1 MNQVKKELYK
11 MDTVFVSHH
20 NNSYHKSTKITN
32 LNTMETLIYTD
43 DNHDYEQVKEK
54 IIELNNNNADY
65 DEYYSLVCPSNKNE
79 KKMEDL
85 REELGIVINEDN
97 TVTLPNG
104 VILPSG
110 ISSIFNDVDDK
121 EHFEYLMNFA
131 DLLEKNPYDYAKNSL
146 IDWIMHNS
154 SLTILPDGRIK
165 GYRAVRSDFKSN
177 HSGYGIVNGVEYEN
191 DHLDNTPGNIIEFPS
206 FMIDHDPKNYCSIGL
221 HVGTLDYATNFAFSC
236 GDNSHIVTVAFSP
249 SDVVSPPSDAEQSKI
264 RVSLME
270 ILEEINPGEK

>member
-1 MNQVKKELYK
+1 

-20 NNSYHKSTKITN
+20 NDGYHKSTKITD
-32 LNTMETLIYTD
+32 LNTMDTLIYTD
-43 DNHDYEQVKEK
+43 DNQDYEQVKEK
-54 IIELNNNNADY
+54 IIELSNNNVEY
-65 DEYYSLVCPSNKNE
+65 SEYYSLIHPVSKEEENMK
-79 KKMEDL
+79 DL
-85 REELGIVINEDN
+85 REELGIIINDDN

-104 VILPSG
+104 VVLPNG
-110 ISSIFNDVDDK
+110 ISSIFNDIDDR

-165 GYRAVRSDFKSN
+165 GYRAVRNDFKSN

-206 FMIDHDPKNYCSIGL
+206 FMIDHNPLSSCSIGI
-221 HVGTLDYATNFAFSC
+221 HVGTLDYATDFSYQC
-236 GDNSHIVTVAFSP
+236 GRGSRIVTVAFSP
-249 SDVVSPPSDAEQSKI
+249 SDVVSPPYDAKQSKI

>member
-1 MNQVKKELYK
+1 MIHPVSKEEESMK
-11 MDTVFVSHH
+11 
-20 NNSYHKSTKITN
+20 
-32 LNTMETLIYTD
+32 
-43 DNHDYEQVKEK
+43 
-54 IIELNNNNADY
+54 
-65 DEYYSLVCPSNKNE
+65 
-79 KKMEDL
+79 DL
-85 REELGIVINEDN
+85 REELGIIINDDN

-104 VILPSG
+104 VVLPNG
-110 ISSIFNDVDDK
+110 ISSIFNDIDDR

-146 IDWIMHNS
+146 IDWIMRNS

-165 GYRAVRSDFKSN
+165 GYRAVRNDFKSN

-206 FMIDHDPKNYCSIGL
+206 FMIDHNPLSSCSIGI
-221 HVGTLDYATNFAFSC
+221 HVGTLDYATDFSYQC
-236 GDNSHIVTVAFSP
+236 GRGSRIVTVAFSP
-249 SDVVSPPSDAEQSKI
+249 SDVVSPPYDAKQSKI